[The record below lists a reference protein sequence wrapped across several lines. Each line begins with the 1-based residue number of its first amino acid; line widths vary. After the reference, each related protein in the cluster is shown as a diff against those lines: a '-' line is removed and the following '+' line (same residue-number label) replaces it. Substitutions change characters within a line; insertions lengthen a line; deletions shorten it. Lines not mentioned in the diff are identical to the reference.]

1 MIASLPINAF
11 SPFQILQGVPECSIA
26 DQISFEPAQRIE
38 IDATFN
44 PALASEFDKARLS
57 QFQSVKVVPVEKP
70 TTEVCIAPTT
80 GKEHIICE

>member
-1 MIASLPINAF
+1 LIASLPINAF

-26 DQISFEPAQRIE
+26 DQISFDPAQRIE

-44 PALASEFDKARLS
+44 PALASEFDKALRS
-57 QFQSVKVVPVEKP
+57 QFQSVKVVPVENP
-70 TTEVCIAPTT
+70 STEVCTAPTT